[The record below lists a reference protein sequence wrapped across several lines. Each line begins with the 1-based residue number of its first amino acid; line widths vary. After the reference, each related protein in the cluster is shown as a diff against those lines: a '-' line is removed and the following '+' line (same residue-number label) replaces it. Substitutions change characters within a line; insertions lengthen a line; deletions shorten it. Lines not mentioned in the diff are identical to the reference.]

1 MQILIKDETY
11 TGEVLHTQEID
22 FDMAQVTVKDIIAER
37 VKQEVERHNK
47 KKSFSFQGLVQPK
60 TEKQR
65 LIWKKNA
72 FTPVDAEQQIYVA
85 LDAFQ
90 NNGFFVIIDQNQA
103 ESLDQVVE
111 LRAGMEVSFLKLT
124 PLVGG

>member
-1 MQILIKDETY
+1 MQILVKDETY
-11 TGEVLHTQEID
+11 TGEVLHSQEID
-22 FDMAQVTVKDIIAER
+22 FETTQVRVKDIIAER
-37 VKQEVERHNK
+37 VKQEVERHNQ

-60 TEKQR
+60 TDKQR

-72 FTPVDAEQQIYVA
+72 FAPVDAEQQIYVA

-90 NNGFFVIIDQNQA
+90 TNGFFVIIDQEQA
-103 ESLDQVVE
+103 ASLDQVVE
-111 LRAGMEVSFLKLT
+111 LRAGMEISFLKLT